1 MAGSQARGDSVQKR
15 IRLWSGL
22 VLLFYVATHLLNH
35 SLGLASLDV
44 LEGGRD
50 VFIGFWRSWVGI
62 VLLYGSLMAHLGLAL
77 WSLYQRR
84 TLRVKPL
91 EYAQVLLGLTV
102 PFLMIEHVIGTRL
115 LNILYGVQDN
125 YYYIVLVLWVFV
137 PWLGIL
143 QNIFLV
149 IAWAHGVI
157 GLHYWLKL
165 KPWFPRFAPVFYG
178 LALLLPVCA
187 IVGFVA
193 AGREISL
200 LAQSQMWLDEMAMM
214 IRLPNEEAVAVAKH
228 WTVVGRYAMGG
239 LIAAVLI
246 ARWVRL
252 MIERTKRRVVL
263 TYPNGRKVEIVP
275 GMTVLEAS
283 REANIP
289 HASVCGGRGRCS
301 TCRVRCGPGA
311 EHLPEPSAEEAK
323 VLSRVG
329 APEGVRLACQI
340 RPSQSLAIT
349 PLLPA
354 TTGPKAAWK
363 QPPHMQGSER
373 EICVMFADIRSFT
386 RFSETKLPYDVV
398 FVLNRYFRAMG
409 DAIQGSGGQID
420 KFIGDGVMA
429 LFGADTE
436 PDEACRRALAAAKA
450 MGAALDELN
459 HSLAHDLPEPFR
471 MGIGI
476 HFGSVIVGEMGYG
489 KAISFTAIGD
499 VVNTAARL
507 EAACKEYTC
516 QLIVSEALAARAGV
530 DLSRFP
536 HQEIEVRAREA
547 GVGIRTINLAT
558 ELPDVETQFM
568 RKKRRG
574 AAETAQPAGAG

>member
-1 MAGSQARGDSVQKR
+1 MPTPQKISFLAIEASLGWSEWPDFKGPGAPSQRYSLGKVPSSFDRLRMRIETRALMLSLSKHELPRPEFVEGRSLRAEPATTAALHAAVRGRARHCTKASEEIARVSAIMAGSQARGDSVQKR

-420 KFIGDGVMA
+420 KFIGDGV
-429 LFGADTE
+429 
-436 PDEACRRALAAAKA
+436 
-450 MGAALDELN
+450 
-459 HSLAHDLPEPFR
+459 
-471 MGIGI
+471 
-476 HFGSVIVGEMGYG
+476 
-489 KAISFTAIGD
+489 
-499 VVNTAARL
+499 
-507 EAACKEYTC
+507 
-516 QLIVSEALAARAGV
+516 
-530 DLSRFP
+530 
-536 HQEIEVRAREA
+536 
-547 GVGIRTINLAT
+547 
-558 ELPDVETQFM
+558 
-568 RKKRRG
+568 
-574 AAETAQPAGAG
+574 

>member
-1 MAGSQARGDSVQKR
+1 
-15 IRLWSGL
+15 
-22 VLLFYVATHLLNH
+22 
-35 SLGLASLDV
+35 
-44 LEGGRD
+44 
-50 VFIGFWRSWVGI
+50 
-62 VLLYGSLMAHLGLAL
+62 
-77 WSLYQRR
+77 
-84 TLRVKPL
+84 
-91 EYAQVLLGLTV
+91 
-102 PFLMIEHVIGTRL
+102 
-115 LNILYGVQDN
+115 
-125 YYYIVLVLWVFV
+125 
-137 PWLGIL
+137 
-143 QNIFLV
+143 
-149 IAWAHGVI
+149 
-157 GLHYWLKL
+157 
-165 KPWFPRFAPVFYG
+165 
-178 LALLLPVCA
+178 
-187 IVGFVA
+187 
-193 AGREISL
+193 
-200 LAQSQMWLDEMAMM
+200 
-214 IRLPNEEAVAVAKH
+214 
-228 WTVVGRYAMGG
+228 MGG
-239 LIAAVLI
+239 LIALVLI

-252 MIERTKRRVVL
+252 LIERTKRRVVL
-263 TYPNGRKVEIVP
+263 TYPNGKKVEIVP

-301 TCRVRCGPGA
+301 TCRVRCGPGS

-323 VLSRVG
+323 VLQRVG

-340 RPSQSLAIT
+340 RPSHSLTIT

-354 TTGPKAAWK
+354 ATGPKAAWK

-409 DAIQGSGGQID
+409 DAIQGAGGQID

-459 HSLAHDLPEPFR
+459 RSLAHDLPEPFR

-476 HFGSVIVGEMGYG
+476 HFGAVIVGEMGYG

-507 EAACKEYTC
+507 EAACKEYKC
-516 QLIVSEALAARAGV
+516 QLIVSEALAERAGV

-536 HQEIEVRAREA
+536 HQEIEVRGREA

-558 ELPDVETQFM
+558 ELPDVETM
-568 RKKRRG
+568 YMKKKRRG
-574 AAETAQPAGAG
+574 AVEAAQPAAAG